1 MKGRKRQLLM
11 KKQREK
17 NKTQRENE
25 ERAYRE
31 LMQNVQTAASN
42 GRKVKPLPKQP
53 SIVDVLMDMDM
64 TRRLPSAC
72 DRPIEQAVVSVKP
85 ELSEDM
91 VNREAVAQKEAE
103 RRKGMVAPLYNKGC
117 YQYIGDAPAEILQG
131 LGRKL

>member
-42 GRKVKPLPKQP
+42 SRKVKPLPKQP
-53 SIVDVLMDMDM
+53 SIVEVLMDMDM

-72 DRPIEQAVVSVKP
+72 DRPIEQAPVSVQP

-103 RRKGMVAPLYNKGC
+103 RRKGMVAPLANKMG
-117 YQYIGDAPAEILQG
+117 YVYVGDFPPELIRT
-131 LGRKL
+131 LGRKV